1 VRSKHIADYS
11 LSLSAVAPFD
21 WVEQIKPQK
30 NLARSKLSTFL
41 LKGLYRTT
49 FLLIYLQG
57 AVLYCTSHSLT
68 NKDDD
73 ESPDVTVLR
82 PPMRT
87 KRVRSSASRDW
98 AAQVL

>member
-1 VRSKHIADYS
+1 VRSKHTANYS
-11 LSLSAVAPFD
+11 LSAAAD

-57 AVLYCTSHSLT
+57 AVLYCTSHSPT